1 MNHYFAQ
8 LMENSFR
15 IERMKRRT
23 TLLAG
28 LGPCPT
34 PTRGRLFQRRVLS
47 LAAEVVIEHPRTALR
62 QQEATELEP
71 QAA

>member
-28 LGPCPT
+28 LGPRPT
-34 PTRGRLFQRRVLS
+34 PIRGRLFQRRFLS
-47 LAAEVVIEHPRTALR
+47 LAAEVVIEHPRTALGL
-62 QQEATELEP
+62 QEPTELEP

>member
-8 LMENSFR
+8 LIENSGR

-34 PTRGRLFQRRVLS
+34 PARGRLFQRRVLS
-47 LAAEVVIEHPRTALR
+47 LAAEVVIEHPRTALGL
-62 QQEATELEP
+62 QEPTELEP